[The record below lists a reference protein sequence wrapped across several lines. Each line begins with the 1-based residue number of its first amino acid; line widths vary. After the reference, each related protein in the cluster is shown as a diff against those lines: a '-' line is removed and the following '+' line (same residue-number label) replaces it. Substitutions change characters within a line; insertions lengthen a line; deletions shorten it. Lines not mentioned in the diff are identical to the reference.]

1 MSAPQPAQPGQV
13 LREARRR
20 DSATKRARVREAIAE
35 LEQAGD
41 PITFAS
47 VARQAGVSTW
57 LVYADGVREHITAA
71 QHRHTAR
78 PEQERRAGLRPSE
91 ASLRTDL
98 TLARQELGE
107 LRAERDQ
114 LREHL
119 RRHLGR
125 DLDALATADLH
136 TRVDELGGHNQRLTD
151 DLARAHADNQTLR
164 ARVTTLETEL
174 GAARTSLRR
183 MIRDQNREQ
192 QS

>member
-1 MSAPQPAQPGQV
+1 MNPPQPGQV

-20 DSATKRARVREAIAE
+20 DSAIKRARVRDAIAA

-41 PITFAS
+41 PITFSA

-78 PEQERRAGLRPSE
+78 PDQERRTGRRPSE

-98 TLARQELGE
+98 TLARQELSE

-125 DLDALATADLH
+125 DLDTLATADLH
-136 TRVDELGGHNQRLTD
+136 TRVQELRGHNQRLTN
-151 DLARAHADNQTLR
+151 DLTRAHSENTSLR
-164 ARVTTLETEL
+164 AQVSTLETEL
-174 GAARTSLRR
+174 GAARTSLRS
-183 MIRDQNREQ
+183 MIREQNREQ
-192 QS
+192 P